1 VALNTGE
8 HAANNGVT
16 KCQLALECRRR
27 SDPRHASLT
36 TKGDLP
42 VPNYP
47 LIRSLRAE
55 DLAGNYEPMH
65 CDYPVALMTR
75 RTFALSA
82 DRILQS
88 RAIAPTSLDGGQS
101 FRWSSRPPC

>member
-1 VALNTGE
+1 MP
-8 HAANNGVT
+8 HADDP
-16 KCQLALECRRR
+16 LPRRLSHDER
-27 SDPRHASLT
+27 GPA
-36 TKGDLP
+36 

-47 LIRSLRAE
+47 LIRSLRPE
-55 DLAGNYEPMH
+55 ELAGNYEPMH

-88 RAIAPTSLDGGQS
+88 RGIAPSSVDGGQS
-101 FRWSSRPPC
+101 LRWSSRPPC

>member
-1 VALNTGE
+1 M
-8 HAANNGVT
+8 
-16 KCQLALECRRR
+16 
-27 SDPRHASLT
+27 
-36 TKGDLP
+36 
-42 VPNYP
+42 PNYP
-47 LIRSLRAE
+47 LIRSFRAE

-88 RAIAPTSLDGGQS
+88 RAIAPSSLDGGQS